1 MKVIAL
7 NGSPNAKGGTYLSL
21 KTVCDVLQ
29 QQGIETEIVQ
39 VGNGLFHGCK
49 GCGACF
55 EKQNAQ
61 CVISN
66 DSFNSIAAGVYKADG
81 LLLGSPV
88 HFAGIGGVLKTFL
101 DRLFFVSH
109 ANGNLFFQKA
119 GAAVA
124 AVRRS
129 GGVSTVDTMNHYLQ
143 FAGMLMP
150 ASNYWNVIHGNGD
163 DEVLKDEEGMQ
174 VLTILGE
181 SMAWMLRMRE
191 LGKTANPPANR
202 DKVYMSFIRD

>member
-1 MKVIAL
+1 MRVIAL

-29 QQGIETEIVQ
+29 KQGIETEIVHI
-39 VGNGLFHGCK
+39 GNQLFHGCR
-49 GCGACF
+49 GCGVCF
-55 EKQNAQ
+55 SKKNAM
-61 CVISN
+61 CVVN
-66 DSFNSIAAGVYKADG
+66 DDSFNNIASTIFKADG

-101 DRLFFVSH
+101 DRLFYVSH
-109 ANGNLFFQKA
+109 ANGNLFFQKV

-129 GGVSTVDTMNHYLQ
+129 GGVATVDTMNHYFQ
-143 FAGMLMP
+143 FSEMLMP
-150 ASNYWNVIHGNGD
+150 SSNYWNVIHGNGGD
-163 DEVLKDEEGMQ
+163 DVLKDTEGMQ
-174 VLTILGE
+174 VLNLLGE
-181 SMAWMLRMRE
+181 NMAWMLRLRE
-191 LGKTANPPANR
+191 MGKDTNPPPNQ